1 MHEVSITAILLLMLT
16 GRRIS
21 DRAHQRRSPV
31 LWYWNS
37 RWLPFWYS
45 LCYGN
50 RALSIADYSNNFF
63 YDIMK
68 REELL
73 PLALKHSFGHCEV
86 GTRLI
91 GLVAE
96 IEQIA
101 MDKAHHQYAADISTL
116 EQENRQLRARIERL
130 TDCAGAHHATS

>member
-1 MHEVSITAILLLMLT
+1 MT
-16 GRRIS
+16 
-21 DRAHQRRSPV
+21 
-31 LWYWNS
+31 
-37 RWLPFWYS
+37 
-45 LCYGN
+45 
-50 RALSIADYSNNFF
+50 IAAYNNNFF

-86 GTRLI
+86 GTRLM

-101 MDKAHHQYAADISTL
+101 MDKAHHLYAADIATL
-116 EQENRQLRARIERL
+116 EQENRQLRARIERR
-130 TDCAGAHHATS
+130 TDCAGAIHATS